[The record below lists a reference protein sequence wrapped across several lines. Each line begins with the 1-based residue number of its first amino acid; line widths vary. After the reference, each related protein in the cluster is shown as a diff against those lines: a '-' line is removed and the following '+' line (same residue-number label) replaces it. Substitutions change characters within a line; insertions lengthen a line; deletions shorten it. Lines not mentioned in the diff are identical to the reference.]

1 VTFDFGSLQFRLA
14 LQLTALFVA
23 GAFIVMISVA
33 GKAWDAEADLDKHEL
48 ERRADELLAGLVSGG
63 DQSLALQQPKELA
76 SLYGPP
82 RYEFIFAVRDRSG
95 ALIASSPPE
104 FGALTASWPLGTE
117 DAVFFRLKAFGPAGQ
132 NYRGLVRLRESIA
145 GPVTV
150 FAGTAA
156 GDDRFIQ
163 TVLKEFLFSVAWII
177 PVVDGLVLLV
187 AIVGLRHGLRSLR
200 YISNAAAR
208 IGPREAGVRLPVKNL
223 PSELKPLVGAFNQA
237 LQRLD
242 DGLALQRRFTA
253 NAAHELRTPLAVL
266 TAEIETMDGNGSIRH
281 LREDAARMNRL
292 VDQLLQA
299 ARLDN
304 VAVDINSNVNL
315 NTVAAGAVGQLAPLA
330 IGAGKMLALAESP
343 EPVLVRGNAHALAD
357 AVRNLIE
364 NAISFTDPG
373 TEVEV
378 SVHASGRIAVADR
391 GPGVP
396 EQFRARIFERFW
408 RGTHPGRPGAG
419 LGLAIVREIMDA
431 HQGEVLVAEN
441 PGGGALFSLLFP
453 VSKTNEA
460 QSKSSRPPPMSSSQR
475 MA

>member
-33 GKAWDAEADLDKHEL
+33 GKAWVAENEFDKHEL
-48 ERRADELLAGLVSGG
+48 ERRTDELVSGLITG
-63 DQSLALQQPKELA
+63 PDRGLSLRQTSEAA
-76 SLYGPP
+76 ALYGPP
-82 RYEFIFAVRDRSG
+82 KYEFIFAVRGRSG

-104 FGALTASWPLGTE
+104 FGALTAGWPLGTRE
-117 DAVFFRLKAFGPAGQ
+117 AVFFRLKSFGPAGQ
-132 NYRGLVRLRESIA
+132 NYRGIVRLQESVA
-145 GPVTV
+145 GPVTI

-156 GDDRFIQ
+156 GDDRFIR
-163 TVLKEFLFSVAWII
+163 TVLKEFLFSTAWII

-187 AIVGLRHGLRSLR
+187 AIAGLRYGLRSLR
-200 YISNAAAR
+200 NISNAAAK
-208 IGPREAGVRLPVKNL
+208 IGPREAGVRLPVKSL
-223 PSELKPLVGAFNQA
+223 PSELKPLVQAFNQA

-266 TAEIETMDGNGSIRH
+266 TAEIETMEGNGSIGH
-281 LREDAARMNRL
+281 LRDDVARMNRL
-292 VDQLLQA
+292 VNQLLQA

-304 VAVDINSNVNL
+304 VALEIDCEVNL
-315 NTVAAGAVGQLAPLA
+315 NSVAAGVVGQLAPLA
-330 IGAGKMLALAESP
+330 IGADKMLALAEAP

-364 NAISFTDPG
+364 NAISFTNPG

-378 SVHASGRIAVADR
+378 SVHAPGRIAVADR

-396 EQFRARIFERFW
+396 ERYRARIFERFW
-408 RGTHPGRPGAG
+408 RGAHPDRPGAG

-431 HQGEVLVAEN
+431 HRGEVLVADN
-441 PGGGALFSLLFP
+441 PGGGALFSLVFP
-453 VSKTNEA
+453 GPKA
-460 QSKSSRPPPMSSSQR
+460 DP
-475 MA
+475 

>member
-33 GKAWDAEADLDKHEL
+33 GKAWDAERDLDKHEL
-48 ERRADELLAGLVSGG
+48 ERRTDELAAGLFAGA
-63 DQSLALQQPKELA
+63 DQGIKLQQRSEVA
-76 SLYGPP
+76 ALYGPP
-82 RYEFIFAVRDRSG
+82 KYDFIFAVRDRSG

-104 FGALTASWPLGTE
+104 FGTLTASWPPGTGE
-117 DAVFFRLKAFGPAGQ
+117 AVFFRLKAFGPAAQ
-132 NYRGLVRLRESIA
+132 NYRGIVRLQESVA
-145 GPVTV
+145 GPVTI

-156 GDDRFIQ
+156 GDDHFIQ
-163 TVLKEFLFSVAWII
+163 TVLKEFMFSTAWII
-177 PVVDGLVLLV
+177 PLVDGLVLLV

-200 YISNAAAR
+200 NISNAAAK

-223 PSELKPLVGAFNQA
+223 PSELKPLVRAFNQA

-266 TAEIETMDGNGSIRH
+266 TAEVESIEADARIGH
-281 LREDAARMNRL
+281 LRKDVARMNRL

-304 VAVDINSNVNL
+304 VALAIDSDVNL
-315 NTVAAGAVGQLAPLA
+315 NAVAAGVVGQLAPLA
-330 IGAGKMLALAESP
+330 IGADKMLALTEAP

-364 NAISFTDPG
+364 NAISFTNPG

-378 SVHASGRIAVADR
+378 SVHAPGRIAVADR

-396 EQFRARIFERFW
+396 EKYQARIFERFW
-408 RGTHPGRPGAG
+408 RGAHPSRAGAG

-431 HQGEVLVAEN
+431 HHGEVLVADN
-441 PGGGALFSLLFP
+441 PGGGALFSLIFP
-453 VSKTNEA
+453 VSREK
-460 QSKSSRPPPMSSSQR
+460 
-475 MA
+475 